1 MAWTLTTLKQAI
13 QDYVE
18 TDETTFVNN
27 LDNIIRQA
35 EDRILKNP
43 SIQIPDF
50 RKNVTGNCT
59 ADDQYLGIPADFLAP
74 YSLAVDDGGGDGVDF
89 LLFKNVNFIRTVYP
103 NVSTTDTPK
112 YYGIW
117 DDEFFILGPTPA
129 GNYAVEL
136 HYFHKPES
144 ITVSGDGTSWLGTHA
159 ESALLY
165 ACLVEAY
172 IFLKGDADLMQEYK
186 ARMQEAMQ
194 EVGILSEGRNTTDEY
209 RRGKP

>member
-13 QDYVE
+13 QDYVVE
-18 TDETTFVNN
+18 ADTTFVSN
-27 LDNIIRQA
+27 LDNMIRMA
-35 EDRILKNP
+35 EDRILKHPNV
-43 SIQIPDF
+43 QIPDF

-59 ADDQYLGIPADFLAP
+59 ADEQYLGIPDDFLAP
-74 YSLAVDDGGGDGVDF
+74 YSLAVDDGGGDGLDF
-89 LLFKNVNFIRTVYP
+89 LIFKNVAFIREAYP
-103 NVSTTDTPK
+103 LVSGSGTPR

-136 HYFHKPES
+136 HYFHKPDS
-144 ITVSGDGTSWLGTHA
+144 ITVTQDETSWLGTHA
-159 ESALLY
+159 ESALFY

-172 IFLKGDADLMQEYK
+172 VFLKGDADLMAAYK
-186 ARMQEAMQ
+186 ERMMEAMQ

-209 RRGKP
+209 RSGKP

>member
-13 QDYVE
+13 QDYLE
-18 TDETTFVNN
+18 TDETTFVSN

-43 SIQIPDF
+43 NIQIPDF
-50 RKNVTGNCT
+50 RKNVTGFASSN
-59 ADDQYLGIPADFLAP
+59 DQYLGIPDDFLAP
-74 YSLAVDDGGGDGVDF
+74 YSLAVDDGTGNGLDF
-89 LLFKNVNFIRTVYP
+89 LLFKNVNFIRTAYP
-103 NVSTTDTPK
+103 NVSTTGTPK
-112 YYGIW
+112 YYAIW

-129 GNYAVEL
+129 GNYSVEL
-136 HYFHKPES
+136 HYFHKPDS
-144 ITVSGDGTSWLGTHA
+144 ITVTADGTSWLGTHA

-186 ARMQEAMQ
+186 ARMMEAMQ
-194 EVGILSEGRNTTDEY
+194 EVGILSEGRNTSDEY